1 MQNLAPS
8 AHRTKFVHG
17 EPGVPREL
25 EITALKTESAS
36 APKRETATLV
46 NDPLWYKDAI
56 IYEVH
61 VRSFYDS
68 VDDGMGDFPGLT
80 KKLDYIQDLGVTT
93 IWVLPFCPS
102 PWKDDGYDIADYT
115 DVHPAYGTLRDFEN
129 FLREAHR
136 RGLRVITELVL
147 NHTSDQHQWF
157 QRSRRAKPGS
167 HWRNFYVWSDT
178 PEKYKEARIIFKDFE
193 PSNWTYDPVG
203 KAYFWHRFFAHQP
216 DLNYDYP
223 PVRKAMLQAMDF
235 WLDMGVDGLRLD
247 AVPYLF
253 EREGT
258 SCENLPETHDYLKE
272 LRRHIDDKYQDRL
285 ILAEA
290 NQWPEDAIAYFG
302 NGDECHMAFHF
313 PLMPRLFMALRM
325 EDRYPI
331 TDILQITPAIP
342 DNCQWALFLRNHDEL
357 TLEMVTDEERD
368 YMYRMYAEDRPMRIN
383 LGIRRRLAPLLGNDR
398 RKIEL
403 MNALLLSLPGTPV
416 LYYGDEIGM
425 GDNFYLGDR
434 NGVRTP
440 MQWSGDRNAG
450 FSRANPQK
458 LHLPVII
465 DPEYQYEALN
475 VEAQQNNANSLL
487 WWTKRIL
494 AQRKR
499 SKAFGRGTL
508 EFFVP
513 ENRRVL
519 AFVRQYENE
528 RVLVVANLSRFVQPV
543 ELDLRSFAGFKLT
556 EMFGGTEFPTITER
570 PYLLTLGPNAF
581 YWFTL
586 EVQQPVAE
594 ATGSRSGEQR
604 QRPIPV
610 SSWDEVFAEPVYTAL
625 TRLLPSFLRGRPWF
639 LSRNRR
645 IRVTELADVIHL
657 PETNAYLLFVRVEFD
672 EGEPEIYQLP
682 LSVARGAEVARV
694 ENNLSDFILAH
705 LQSNDG
711 TTGLLYSAFRDRAF
725 PDALLGMIS
734 RRRHVRTLR
743 GELVGAHTRSLRRI
757 LGSERPNL
765 EASVPRPSPQ
775 NNTGIFFGERFVMK
789 VYRRLEAGPN
799 PEYELLQWLT
809 AEGFANAPRLAGHI
823 DYRNSL
829 GDTATASILESY
841 IVHQANGWNYA
852 LDNLSLFLE
861 RALASQDDVRL
872 AQVKIG
878 GPLDLEREEA
888 PQVVCD
894 LVGSF
899 QEMARLLGQRT
910 GELHL
915 ALARNTEDP
924 AFHPEPF
931 TDFYR
936 QGLYHGMLGH
946 ATRCF
951 TRLRSNLRLFEG
963 EVRQQVDELLAREE
977 ELRARLKPLR
987 DHRIPTIRA
996 RIHGDCHL
1004 GQVLFTGKDF
1014 VFIDFEGDPRRS
1026 IGERRIKYSPLRDA
1040 AGMLRSFHYAAHAA
1054 LYGQVPGIIPQKQSV
1069 AQLQTWAAFWYRW
1082 VAASYLHGYLNTPG
1096 LSALLTIGGDQL
1108 RILLDAYLL
1117 ERGLIEVVSDL
1128 QNRPEWSRIPIVGIL
1143 EILGSHP

>member
-1 MQNLAPS
+1 MPS
-8 AHRTKFVHG
+8 
-17 EPGVPREL
+17 EL
-25 EITALKTESAS
+25 VTSPPKTEPAH
-36 APKRETATLV
+36 KRETATLV
-46 NDPLWYKDAI
+46 TDPLWYKDAI

-80 KKLDYIQDLGVTT
+80 QKLDYIQDLGVTA

-102 PWKDDGYDIADYT
+102 PWKDDGYDISDYT
-115 DVHPAYGTLRDFEN
+115 NVHPAYGTLRDFEN

-193 PSNWTYDPVG
+193 PSNWTYDPVA
-203 KAYFWHRFFAHQP
+203 KAYYWHRFFSHQP
-216 DLNYDYP
+216 DLNFDYP
-223 PVRKAMLQAMDF
+223 PVQKAMLQAMDF
-235 WLDMGVDGLRLD
+235 WLDLGVDGLRLD

-258 SCENLPETHDYLKE
+258 NCENLPETHAFLKE
-272 LRRHIDDKYQDRL
+272 LRHHIDEKYRDRM

-302 NGDECHMAFHF
+302 NGDECQMAFHF

-331 TDILQITPAIP
+331 TDILQLTPPIP
-342 DNCQWALFLRNHDEL
+342 ENCQWALFLRNHDEL

-403 MNALLLSLPGTPV
+403 MNGLLLSLPGTPV
-416 LYYGDEIGM
+416 IYYGDEIGM

-440 MQWSGDRNAG
+440 MQWSADRNAG

-458 LHLPVII
+458 LYLPVII

-475 VEAQQNNANSLL
+475 VEAQQNSPNSLL
-487 WWTKRIL
+487 WWMRRIL

-508 EFFVP
+508 EFLNP

-519 AFVRQYENE
+519 AFIRRYEDE
-528 RVLVVANLSRFVQPV
+528 RILVVANLSRFVQPV
-543 ELDLRSFAGFKLT
+543 ELDLRNFAGSKLV
-556 EMFGGTEFPTITER
+556 EMFGSTEFPAVTER

-581 YWFTL
+581 YWFVL
-586 EVQQPVAE
+586 EAPEAVSE
-594 ATGSRSGEQR
+594 ATGTRTGEQR
-604 QRPIPV
+604 DRPILV
-610 SSWDEVFAEPVYTAL
+610 TSWEDVFSEEVQAAL
-625 TRLLPSFLRGRPWF
+625 ARVMPAFLRSRPWF

-645 IRVTELADVIHL
+645 IRLTDFADIVRL
-657 PETNAYLLFVRVEFD
+657 PETNSYLLLLRVEFD

-682 LSVARGAEVARV
+682 LSVARGAQV
-694 ENNLSDFILAH
+694 EQVERNLPEFILAH
-705 LQSNDG
+705 LQSKDE
-711 TTGLLYSAFRDRAF
+711 TKGLLYSAFRDPQFA
-725 PDALLGMIS
+725 DALLGMVS
-734 RRRHVRTLR
+734 RRRRVRTVR
-743 GELVGAHTRSLRRI
+743 GELGGSHSRFFRQI
-757 LGSERPNL
+757 LGANRPNL
-765 EASVPRPSPQ
+765 EASVPKPSPQ
-775 NNTGIFFGERFVMK
+775 NNTGIFFGDRFVMK
-789 VYRRLEAGPN
+789 VYRRLESGPN
-799 PEYELLQWLT
+799 PEQEILQWLT
-809 AEGFANAPRLAGHI
+809 AEGFANAPQLAGQI
-823 DYRNSL
+823 DYRNSIS
-829 GDTATASILESY
+829 DQVTAAILQSY
-841 IVHQANGWNYA
+841 VANQANGWNYT

-861 RALASQDDVRL
+861 RAMTSQDDPRL
-872 AQVKIG
+872 AQVKRG
-878 GPLDLEREEA
+878 QPLELEHEQTPA
-888 PQVVCD
+888 VVGE

-899 QEMARLLGQRT
+899 DDMSRLLGQRS
-910 GELHL
+910 GELHV
-915 ALARNTEDP
+915 ALARNQDDP
-924 AFHPEPF
+924 AFTPEPF

-936 QGLYHGMLGH
+936 QGLYHGMVGH

-951 TRLRSNLRLFEG
+951 TYLRSRLRQLDDDTRRDAE
-963 EVRQQVDELLAREE
+963 QLLSREE
-977 ELRARLKPLR
+977 ELRGRLKPLR
-987 DHRIPTIRA
+987 DTRLPTIRT
-996 RIHGDCHL
+996 RIHGDFHL

-1026 IGERRIKYSPLRDA
+1026 IGERRIKYSPLRDV

-1054 LYGQVPGIIPQKQSV
+1054 LYGKVPGIVPQKDSA
-1069 AQLQTWAAFWYRW
+1069 AQLHVWAGFWYRW
-1082 VAASYLHGYLNTPG
+1082 VGAAYLHGYLTTPG
-1096 LSALLTIGGDQL
+1096 VSLLLNVSGEQL

-1117 ERGLIEVVSDL
+1117 ERGLIEILSDL
-1128 QNRPEWSRIPIVGIL
+1128 QNRPEWARIPIVGIL
-1143 EILGSHP
+1143 EILGPEP

>member
-1 MQNLAPS
+1 M
-8 AHRTKFVHG
+8 
-17 EPGVPREL
+17 PRAL
-25 EITALKTESAS
+25 ETTALNTEP
-36 APKRETATLV
+36 APKRETTIFIS
-46 NDPLWYKDAI
+46 DPLWYKDAI

-80 KKLDYIQDLGVTT
+80 KKLDYIQDLGVTA

-102 PWKDDGYDIADYT
+102 PWKDDGYDISDYT
-115 DVHPAYGTLRDFEN
+115 DVHPAYGTLRDFEI

-167 HWRNFYVWSDT
+167 HWRNFYVWSDS

-193 PSNWTYDPVG
+193 PSNWTYDPVA

-216 DLNYDYP
+216 DLNYDYA

-247 AVPYLF
+247 AVPYLY

-258 SCENLPETHDYLKE
+258 NCENLPETHEFLKE
-272 LRRHIDDKYQDRL
+272 LRQHIDSKYQDRM

-302 NGDECHMAFHF
+302 NGDECQMAFHF
-313 PLMPRLFMALRM
+313 PLMPRLFMAVRM
-325 EDRYPI
+325 EDRYPV
-331 TDILQITPAIP
+331 TDILQLTPPIP
-342 DNCQWALFLRNHDEL
+342 ENCQWALFLRNHDEL

-416 LYYGDEIGM
+416 IYYGDEIGM

-440 MQWSGDRNAG
+440 MQWSADRNAG

-475 VEAQQNNANSLL
+475 VEAQQNSANSLL
-487 WWTKRIL
+487 WWMRRIL

-508 EFFVP
+508 DFLTP

-519 AFVRQYENE
+519 AFIRQHEGE
-528 RVLVVANLSRFVQPV
+528 RILVVANLSRFVQPV
-543 ELDLRSFAGFKLT
+543 ELDLRNLAGSKLV
-556 EMFGGTEFPTITER
+556 EMFGGTEFPDITER
-570 PYLLTLGPNAF
+570 PYLLTLGPHAF

-586 EVQQPVAE
+586 EHQEAVAE
-594 ATGSRSGEQR
+594 STGLRFGEQR
-604 QRPIPV
+604 ERPIQLT
-610 SSWDEVFAEPVYTAL
+610 SWEEPFSESVRSAL
-625 TRLLPSFLRGRPWF
+625 TRVLPSFLKGRPWF

-645 IRVTELADVIHL
+645 IRATEFADVIRV
-657 PETNAYLLFVRVEFD
+657 PETNCHILLLRVEFD
-672 EGEPEIYQLP
+672 EGEPEIYQLS
-682 LSVARGAEVARV
+682 LSVARGPDV
-694 ENNLSDFILAH
+694 EQVERNLPDFILAH
-705 LQSNDG
+705 LQSPDG
-711 TTGLLYSAFRDRAF
+711 TKGVLYSAFRDRHF

-734 RRRHVRTLR
+734 RRRRVRALR
-743 GELVGAHTRSLRRI
+743 GELVGSHTRSLRRI
-757 LGSERPNL
+757 LGTDRPGL
-765 EASVPRPSPQ
+765 EASVPRPSAQ
-775 NNTGIFFGERFVMK
+775 NNTGISFGDRLVMK

-799 PEYELLQWLT
+799 PEQETLQWLT
-809 AEGFANAPRLAGHI
+809 AEGFANAPHLAGHI
-823 DYRNSL
+823 EYRNSV
-829 GDTATASILESY
+829 GDTVTTAILESY
-841 IVHQANGWNYA
+841 VQHQANAWNYT
-852 LDNLSLFLE
+852 LDNLGLFLE
-861 RALASQDDVRL
+861 RALAAQNDVRL
-872 AQVKIG
+872 AQVKLG
-878 GPLDLEREEA
+878 KPLELEAVEA
-888 PQVVCD
+888 PQIVCD

-899 QEMARLLGQRT
+899 QEMARLLGQRS
-910 GELHL
+910 GELHI
-915 ALARNTEDP
+915 ALARNQSDP
-924 AFHPEPF
+924 AFAPEPF

-936 QGLYHGMLGH
+936 QGLYHGMIGQ

-951 TRLRSNLRLFEG
+951 TRLRSNLRYMND
-963 EVRQQVDELLAREE
+963 EVRADAEKLLSSEQ

-987 DHRIPTIRA
+987 DHRIPTVRT
-996 RIHGDCHL
+996 RIHGDFHL

-1026 IGERRIKYSPLRDA
+1026 IGERRIKYSPLRDV
-1040 AGMLRSFHYAAHAA
+1040 AGMLRSFHYGAHAA
-1054 LYGQVPGIIPQKQSV
+1054 LYGQVPGIVPQKQAA
-1069 AQLQTWAAFWYRW
+1069 AQLHLWAGFWYRW
-1082 VAASYLHGYLNTPG
+1082 VGAAFLHGYLASPG
-1096 LSALLTIGGDQL
+1096 ISKLLNISGEQL

-1117 ERGLIEVVSDL
+1117 ERGLIEILSDL
-1128 QNRPEWSRIPIVGIL
+1128 QNRPEWARIPIVGML
-1143 EILGSHP
+1143 EILGPEP

>member
-1 MQNLAPS
+1 MQNLGWLVHP
-8 AHRTKFVHG
+8 TKFAHG
-17 EPGVPREL
+17 ELGMSGEL
-25 EITALKTESAS
+25 ETAALKTEPS
-36 APKRETATLV
+36 PKRETAVLV

-102 PWKDDGYDIADYT
+102 PWKDDGYDISDYT
-115 DVHPAYGTLRDFEN
+115 DVHPAYGTLRDFEV

-136 RGLRVITELVL
+136 RDLRVITELVL

-193 PSNWTYDPVG
+193 PSNWTYDPIA
-203 KAYFWHRFFAHQP
+203 KAYYWHRFFAHQP
-216 DLNYDYP
+216 DLNYDYA

-247 AVPYLF
+247 AVPYLY

-258 SCENLPETHDYLKE
+258 NCENLPETHE
-272 LRRHIDDKYQDRL
+272 FLREIRKHIEEKYRDRM

-313 PLMPRLFMALRM
+313 PVMPRLFMALRM

-331 TDILQITPAIP
+331 TDILQLTPAIP
-342 DNCQWALFLRNHDEL
+342 ENCQWALFLRNHDEL

-416 LYYGDEIGM
+416 IYYGDEIGM

-440 MQWSGDRNAG
+440 MQWSSDRNAG
-450 FSRANPQK
+450 FSHANPQK
-458 LHLPVII
+458 LYLPVII
-465 DPEYQYEALN
+465 DPEYQYESVN

-487 WWTKRIL
+487 WWTRRIL

-499 SKAFGRGTL
+499 SKAFGRGSL
-508 EFFVP
+508 EFFTP

-519 AFVRQYENE
+519 AFIRQYENE
-528 RVLVVANLSRFVQPV
+528 RILVVANLSRFVQAV
-543 ELDLRSFAGFKLT
+543 ELDLHTFSGFKLV
-556 EMFGGTEFPTITER
+556 EMFGGTEFPAIGER
-570 PYLLTLGPNAF
+570 PYLITLGPHAF
-581 YWFTL
+581 YWFIL
-586 EVQQPVAE
+586 EPQQNLGE
-594 ATGSRSGEQR
+594 AASGSRFGEHR
-604 QRPIPV
+604 DRPIRAG
-610 SSWDEVFAEPVYTAL
+610 SWESVFAGPVESAL
-625 TRLLPSFLRGRPWF
+625 SRLLPSFLRGRPWF

-645 IRVTELADVIHL
+645 IRTTELADVVHV
-657 PETNAYLLFVRVEFD
+657 PDTNSYLVLIRVEFD

-682 LSVARGAEVARV
+682 LSVAHGTETEQVAA
-694 ENNLSDFILAH
+694 NLSDFILAH
-705 LQSNDG
+705 LESADG
-711 TTGLLYSAFRDRAF
+711 TKGLLYSAFRDRRF

-734 RRRHVRTLR
+734 RRRRVRTHR
-743 GELVGAHTRSLRRI
+743 GELAGSHTRSLRRI
-757 LGSERPNL
+757 LGTERPSL

-775 NNTGIFFGERFVMK
+775 NNTGIFFGDRLMMK
-789 VYRRLEAGPN
+789 VYRRLESGPN
-799 PEYELLQWLT
+799 PEQEILQWLT
-809 AEGFANAPRLAGHI
+809 AEGFNNAPHLAGHI
-823 DYRNSL
+823 EYRNSL
-829 GDTATASILESY
+829 GDVTTAAILESY
-841 IVHQANGWNYA
+841 VPHQANGWNYA
-852 LDNLSLFLE
+852 LDNLGLFLE
-861 RALASQDDVRL
+861 RALAAQDDPRL
-872 AQVKIG
+872 AQVKSG
-878 GPLDLEREEA
+878 TPMDLERENA

-899 QEMARLLGQRT
+899 QQMSRLLGQRT
-910 GELHL
+910 GELL
-915 ALARNTEDP
+915 IALARNHEDA
-924 AFHPEPF
+924 AFTPEPF

-951 TRLRSNLRLFEG
+951 TRLRST
-963 EVRQQVDELLAREE
+963 VRHLPDDIRSDAEQLLNREN
-977 ELRARLKPLR
+977 ELRTRLKPLR
-987 DHRIPTIRA
+987 DHRIPTIRT
-996 RIHGDCHL
+996 RIHGDMHL

-1026 IGERRIKYSPLRDA
+1026 IGERRIKYSPLRDV
-1040 AGMLRSFHYAAHAA
+1040 AGMLRSFHYAAHAV
-1054 LYGQVPGIIPQKQSV
+1054 LYGKVPGIIPQKES
-1069 AQLQTWAAFWYRW
+1069 ATQLHRWAGFWYRW
-1082 VAASYLHGYLNTPG
+1082 VGATYLHGYLSTQG
-1096 LSALLTIGGDQL
+1096 VTQLLNIGGDEL

-1117 ERGLIEVVSDL
+1117 ERGMIEVLSDL
-1128 QNRPEWSRIPIVGIL
+1128 QNRPEWARIPIVGIL
-1143 EILGSHP
+1143 EILGPEP

>member
-1 MQNLAPS
+1 M
-8 AHRTKFVHG
+8 
-17 EPGVPREL
+17 PREQ
-25 EITALKTESAS
+25 ETTALKQEPIPT
-36 APKRETATLV
+36 RHTQTV
-46 NDPLWYKDAI
+46 VGDPLWYKDAI

-80 KKLDYIQDLGVTT
+80 QKLGYIQDLGVTT

-115 DVHPAYGTLRDFEN
+115 SVHPAYGTLRDFEG
-129 FLREAHR
+129 FLRQAHR

-147 NHTSDQHQWF
+147 NHSSDQHVWF

-178 PEKYKEARIIFKDFE
+178 PERYKEARIIFKDFE
-193 PSNWTYDPVG
+193 PSNWTYDPIA
-203 KAYFWHRFFAHQP
+203 KAYYWHRFFAHQP

-258 SCENLPETHDYLKE
+258 NCENLPETHEYLKE
-272 LRRHIDDKYQDRL
+272 LRQHIESKYQDRM

-302 NGDECHMAFHF
+302 KGDECQMAFHF

-331 TDILQITPAIP
+331 VDILQLTPQIP
-342 DNCQWALFLRNHDEL
+342 ENCQWALFLRNHDEL

-416 LYYGDEIGM
+416 IYYGDEIGM

-440 MQWSGDRNAG
+440 MQWTADRNAG

-458 LHLPVII
+458 LYLPVII

-475 VEAQQNNANSLL
+475 VEAQQNNSSSLL
-487 WWTKRIL
+487 WWMKRIL

-508 EFFVP
+508 EFLTP

-519 AFVRQYENE
+519 AFIRHYENE
-528 RVLVVANLSRFVQPV
+528 RILVVANLSRFIQPV
-543 ELDLRSFAGFKLT
+543 ELDLRSYSGSKLV
-556 EMFGGTEFPTITER
+556 EMFGGNEFPPITER

-586 EVQQPVAE
+586 EPGETVPE
-594 ATGSRSGEQR
+594 STGSRSGEQR
-604 QRPIPV
+604 ERPIHV
-610 SSWDEVFAEPVYTAL
+610 TSWEDVFTDSVQAAL
-625 TRLLPSFLRGRPWF
+625 ARLLPSFLRSRPWF

-645 IRVTELADVIHL
+645 IRAVELADLVHL
-657 PETNAYLLFVRVEFD
+657 PETNAYLLLVRVEFD

-682 LSVARGAEVARV
+682 LSVARGTEVNQVAA
-694 ENNLSDFILAH
+694 NLPEFILAH
-705 LQSNDG
+705 LDSDDG
-711 TTGLLYSAFRDRAF
+711 TRGVLYSGFRDRLF
-725 PDALLGMIS
+725 PDALLGTIS
-734 RRRHVRTLR
+734 RRRRVRGLR
-743 GELVGAHTRSLRRI
+743 GELAGSHTRTFRRI
-757 LGSERPNL
+757 LGSDRPNL
-765 EASVPRPSPQ
+765 GASVPRPSPQ
-775 NNTGIFFGERFVMK
+775 NNTGIYFGDRFMMK

-799 PEYELLQWLT
+799 PEQEILEWLT
-809 AEGFANAPRLAGHI
+809 AEGFANSPSLAGYI
-823 DYRNSL
+823 EYRNSV
-829 GDTATASILESY
+829 GEPVTTAILQSY
-841 IVHQANGWNYA
+841 VTHQANGWSYA
-852 LDNLSLFLE
+852 LDNLGLFLE
-861 RALASQDDVRL
+861 RALAAQDDPRL
-872 AQVKIG
+872 AQVKHG
-878 GPLDLEREEA
+878 RPLELEGEQT
-888 PQVVCD
+888 PQVVSE

-899 QEMARLLGQRT
+899 HESTRLLGQRT
-910 GELHL
+910 GELHV
-915 ALARNTEDP
+915 ALARNHQDP
-924 AFHPEPF
+924 AFIPEPF

-946 ATRCF
+946 AARCF
-951 TRLRSNLRLFEG
+951 NRLRSSLRFFEG
-963 EVRQQVDELLAREE
+963 EVRAEAEQLLARED
-977 ELRARLKPLR
+977 ELRSFLKPLR
-987 DHRIPTIRA
+987 DRRIPTIRT
-996 RIHGDCHL
+996 RIHGDFHL
-1004 GQVLFTGKDF
+1004 GQVLFTGKDV

-1026 IGERRIKYSPLRDA
+1026 IGERRIKYSPLRDV
-1040 AGMLRSFHYAAHAA
+1040 AGMLRSFHYAAHAV
-1054 LYGQVPGIIPQKQSV
+1054 LYGKVPGIVPVKESS
-1069 AQLQTWAAFWYRW
+1069 AQLHKWAGFWYRW
-1082 VAASYLHGYLNTPG
+1082 VGSAFLHGYLQAQG
-1096 LSALLTIGGDQL
+1096 VSSLLMIRGEEL

-1117 ERGLIEVVSDL
+1117 ERGLIEVLSDL
-1128 QNRPEWSRIPIVGIL
+1128 QNRPEWTRIPIVGIL
-1143 EILGSHP
+1143 EILGPEP

>member
-1 MQNLAPS
+1 MPS
-8 AHRTKFVHG
+8 ELLTSPPKS
-17 EPGVPREL
+17 EPAQKRD
-25 EITALKTESAS
+25 TSA
-36 APKRETATLV
+36 LV

-80 KKLDYIQDLGVTT
+80 QKLDYIQDLGVTA
-93 IWVLPFCPS
+93 IWILPFCPS

-115 DVHPAYGTLRDFEN
+115 DVHPAYGTLRDFEH

-157 QRSRRAKPGS
+157 QRSRRAKPDS
-167 HWRNFYVWSDT
+167 HWRNFYVWSDS

-193 PSNWTYDPVG
+193 PSNWTYDPIA
-203 KAYFWHRFFAHQP
+203 KAYYWHRFFSHQP

-235 WLDMGVDGLRLD
+235 WLDLGVDGLRLD

-253 EREGT
+253 ERDGT
-258 SCENLPETHDYLKE
+258 SCENLPETHAYLKE
-272 LRRHIDDKYQDRL
+272 LRQHIDEKYKDRM

-302 NGDECHMAFHF
+302 KGDECQMAFHF

-331 TDILQITPAIP
+331 TDIMQLTPPIP

-403 MNALLLSLPGTPV
+403 MNGLLLSLPGTPV
-416 LYYGDEIGM
+416 IYYGDEIGM

-440 MQWSGDRNAG
+440 MQWSADRNAG
-450 FSRANPQK
+450 FSHANPQK
-458 LHLPVII
+458 LYLPVII
-465 DPEYQYEALN
+465 DPDYQYEALN
-475 VEAQQNNANSLL
+475 VEAQQNNPNSLL
-487 WWTKRIL
+487 WWTRRIL

-508 EFFVP
+508 EFLNP

-519 AFVRQYENE
+519 AFIRQHQDE
-528 RVLVVANLSRFVQPV
+528 RILVVANLSRFVQPV
-543 ELDLRSFAGFKLT
+543 ELDLRKFSGAKLV

-581 YWFTL
+581 YWF
-586 EVQQPVAE
+586 VIQPAE
-594 ATGSRSGEQR
+594 AVSEASGSRFGEQR
-604 QRPIPV
+604 DRPILV
-610 SSWDEVFAEPVYTAL
+610 SSWEDVFNEPVQEAVG
-625 TRLLPSFLRGRPWF
+625 RLMPSFLRSRSWF
-639 LSRNRR
+639 LSKNRR
-645 IRVTELADVIHL
+645 IRIAEVADVVHL
-657 PETNAYLLFVRVEFD
+657 PETHSYLVLVRVEYD
-672 EGEPEIYQLP
+672 EGEPEVYQLP
-682 LSVARGAEVARV
+682 LSVARGAEVEQV
-694 ENNLSDFILAH
+694 QKDLPEFVLAH
-705 LQSNDG
+705 LRSDDETKG
-711 TTGLLYSAFRDRAF
+711 VIYSAFRDRQF
-725 PDALLGMIS
+725 PDALLGSIS
-734 RRRHVRTLR
+734 RRRKARTAR
-743 GELVGAHTRSLRRI
+743 GELSGSHTREFRRV
-757 LGSERPNL
+757 LGSERPSL
-765 EASVPRPSPQ
+765 QASVPRPSPQ
-775 NNTGIFFGERFVMK
+775 NNTGIFFGDRFAMK
-789 VYRRLEAGPN
+789 VYRRLESGPN
-799 PEYELLQWLT
+799 PEQEILHWLT
-809 AEGFANAPRLAGHI
+809 VKGFENAPKLAGQI
-823 DYRNSL
+823 DYRNSM
-829 GDTATASILESY
+829 GEPVTTAILESY
-841 IVHQANGWNYA
+841 IAHQANGWDYT

-861 RALASQDDVRL
+861 RAMTSQDDPRL
-872 AQVKIG
+872 AQVRRG
-878 GPLDLEREEA
+878 RPLELEREQTPA
-888 PQVVCD
+888 VVCE

-899 QEMARLLGQRT
+899 DDMARLLGQRT
-910 GELHL
+910 AELHL
-915 ALARNTEDP
+915 VLSRNEEDP
-924 AFHPEPF
+924 AFAAEPF

-936 QGLYHGMLGH
+936 QGLYHGMVGH
-946 ATRCF
+946 STRCF
-951 TRLRSNLRLFEG
+951 TYLRSKLTNLEDDTRKEA
-963 EVRQQVDELLAREE
+963 EQLLAREE
-977 ELRARLKPLR
+977 ELRALLKPLR
-987 DHRIPTIRA
+987 DRRLPTIRT
-996 RIHGDCHL
+996 RIHGDFHL

-1026 IGERRIKYSPLRDA
+1026 IGERRIKYSPLRDV

-1054 LYGQVPGIIPQKQSV
+1054 LYGKVPGVVPQKES
-1069 AQLQTWAAFWYRW
+1069 ADRLHMWAGFWYRW
-1082 VAASYLHGYLNTPG
+1082 VGAAYLHGYLNATG
-1096 LSALLTIGGDQL
+1096 ISSLLNIAGEEL
-1108 RILLDAYLL
+1108 RVLLDAYLL
-1117 ERGLIEVVSDL
+1117 ERGLIEILSDL

-1143 EILGSHP
+1143 EILGPEP